1 MKKDESSK
9 NVAILSILGAIT
21 FVIISSYL
29 AIGEITKFK
38 NVKEILQII
47 ISIVGLF
54 ATFGGAYL
62 GAKISGDNA
71 RTLEGIKRDKEIE
84 ENVKRVKVLIKM
96 NLDNLTDIHM
106 FICEFYC
113 IDRRKL
119 LSQLIDKRKD
129 IYTDLYR
136 PLKTTNGDLK
146 TINFIEKFMGT
157 SYIKKE
163 WNKDIY
169 NEIDDFG
176 TLIKEISRDLVCF
189 KEEDLNIIFQL
200 KQVLLLLKKYIYF
213 NKDDN
218 NYCMPKKGQE
228 FENVKGNFILF
239 SILYIDLSEKIV
251 NIDIKKSLA
260 ESFY

>member
-1 MKKDESSK
+1 M
-9 NVAILSILGAIT
+9 
-21 FVIISSYL
+21 
-29 AIGEITKFK
+29 
-38 NVKEILQII
+38 
-47 ISIVGLF
+47 
-54 ATFGGAYL
+54 
-62 GAKISGDNA
+62 
-71 RTLEGIKRDKEIE
+71 EGIKRDKEIE

-146 TINFIEKFMGT
+146 QSTSLKIYGNFIH
-157 SYIKKE
+157 KKE

-200 KQVLLLLKKYIYF
+200 KQVLLLLKNIYISI
-213 NKDDN
+213 KMITIIV
-218 NYCMPKKGQE
+218 CRKGAR
-228 FENVKGNFILF
+228 I
-239 SILYIDLSEKIV
+239 
-251 NIDIKKSLA
+251 
-260 ESFY
+260 